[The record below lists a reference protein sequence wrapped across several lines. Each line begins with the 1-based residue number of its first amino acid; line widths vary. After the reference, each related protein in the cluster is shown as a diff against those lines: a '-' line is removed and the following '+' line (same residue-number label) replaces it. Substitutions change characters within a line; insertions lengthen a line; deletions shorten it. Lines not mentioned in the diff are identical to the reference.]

1 MAAEKEKGGRLMK
14 EARGPAKGG
23 GRIGGDSGR
32 SSQGGRRV
40 GA

>member
-23 GRIGGDSGR
+23 GKN
-32 SSQGGRRV
+32 RRRFRKE
-40 GA
+40 